1 MSDQVI
7 RSLADEIRHSH
18 FFALLADETTDVSN
32 HQQLVVC
39 IRWID
44 DGLQA
49 HEDFIGLYKIDNTKA
64 STPAESI
71 KDVVVGLNLSI
82 SNCRGQAYDGAK
94 CNGREKI
101 QSANKN

>member
-1 MSDQVI
+1 MSDKVI
-7 RSLADEIRHSH
+7 RSLAAEIRHSH
-18 FFALLADETTDVSN
+18 FFALLADETTDASN
-32 HQQLVVC
+32 RQQLVVC

-71 KDVVVGLNLSI
+71 KDVVPFLIIIFIIIIFLFLLFLLLSF
-82 SNCRGQAYDGAK
+82 CGP
-94 CNGREKI
+94 
-101 QSANKN
+101 

>member
-1 MSDQVI
+1 
-7 RSLADEIRHSH
+7 
-18 FFALLADETTDVSN
+18 LLADETTDASN
-32 HQQLVVC
+32 RQQLVVC

-71 KDVVVGLNLSI
+71 KDVVVGLNRLLASVV
-82 SNCRGQAYDGAK
+82 SSASKAK
-94 CNGREKI
+94 KWE
-101 QSANKN
+101 